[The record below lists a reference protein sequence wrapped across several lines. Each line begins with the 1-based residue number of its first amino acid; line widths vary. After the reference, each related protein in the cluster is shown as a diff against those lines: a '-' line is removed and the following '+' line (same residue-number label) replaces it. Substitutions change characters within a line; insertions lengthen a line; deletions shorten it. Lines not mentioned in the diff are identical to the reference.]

1 MQQLSVFL
9 TFFIALTVMGIG
21 LLVSRRSGYRFPY
34 GRAVLLIWIGSALI
48 GLTMYILRW
57 QTKTAARFLYGNG
70 RLCSFVLIVLV
81 QQLRRSSRLPD
92 D

>member
-48 GLTMYILRW
+48 GLTMYILR
-57 QTKTAARFLYGNG
+57 
-70 RLCSFVLIVLV
+70 
-81 QQLRRSSRLPD
+81 
-92 D
+92 